1 MRTQVATFLV
11 WTFLTSTAW
20 AQEVPYLT
28 DDYVVTGTRTERDP
42 EKAPIATEVISK
54 EELEITPATKLSEVL
69 QQSPGVTI
77 DRELKGAGAGVQLQ
91 GMDSKHVL
99 ILVDGQ
105 PVVGRFGGVVDMD
118 RFLLAGVDR
127 IEIIKGPSSALY
139 GSDAMGGVVN
149 IITDE
154 TTGPRVSGEVGAS
167 YGSLNEVDSF
177 GKLSFQAG
185 KWNVKNSVGFH
196 RRDAFDL
203 DESDP
208 STTGGEDQMLSLV
221 NRTSYALKTNV
232 DLLAN
237 LRFNTRHR
245 SDVDFSRGAV
255 FNRDNQTHE
264 GSVSLGPKV
273 KFSNGS
279 SLQVTGHYALF
290 DNTLTISNPE
300 SSSTTEETL
309 QQYAQVSSVYTMPL
323 WDNHDV
329 TFVGDGILE
338 SYEADRLNRSSAERM
353 RAAAAIQDEW
363 RIVDTLQLVSG
374 VRVDFD
380 TQFGVHPTPKVA
392 ARFDAMDELTFRA
405 SYAMGFR
412 APDFKELYL
421 EFDTPNSPI
430 VVRGNAELEAETS
443 HGFNAGF
450 EVKVASLIWN
460 VNGFRNEID
469 NLILVRPVLTGLPE
483 TPTDFE
489 YQNVSRAR
497 TQGLETSISA
507 KIHPTLRVGLG
518 YMFTDAKDLEEE
530 RELEGRATHRGN
542 TSVSWLPSFGF
553 EGTLALAL
561 TGPRVYFE
569 EQSGTE
575 DLEIQT
581 DPYAILDI
589 RLAQRLPWDLK
600 VFGGVRNALD
610 AGDPTYLS
618 LAPRTFYAG
627 LSVGFESAH

>member
-1 MRTQVATFLV
+1 MRTPLATFLV
-11 WTFLTSTAW
+11 GTILTSTAW

-42 EKAPIATEVISK
+42 EKAPIATEVLSK
-54 EELEITPATKLSEVL
+54 EELEITPATRLSEVL
-69 QQSPGVTI
+69 QQSPGITI

-118 RFLLAGVDR
+118 RFLLTGVDR

-149 IITDE
+149 IITKE
-154 TTGPRVSGEVGAS
+154 ASGPRVSGKIGAS

-177 GKLSFQAG
+177 GSFNFRAG
-185 KWNVKNSVGFH
+185 NWNLKNSLGFN

-208 STTGGEDQMLSLV
+208 TTTGGEDQLFSLV

-232 DLLAN
+232 DLVAN
-237 LRFNTRHR
+237 LRFNTRDR
-245 SDVDFSRGAV
+245 SDIDFSRGAV
-255 FNRDNQTHE
+255 FERENQTHE
-264 GSVSLGPKV
+264 ASVSLGPKV
-273 KFSNGS
+273 RFSDGS

-290 DNTLTISNPE
+290 DNTLTISNPD
-300 SSSTTEETL
+300 SPNTSEETL
-309 QQYAQVSSVYTMPL
+309 QQFAQVNSVHTVPL

-363 RIVDTLQLVSG
+363 RIVESLQLVSG

-380 TQFGVHPTPKVA
+380 TQFGIHPTPKVA
-392 ARFDAMDELTFRA
+392 ARLDAIDELTFRA

-421 EFDTPNSPI
+421 EFNTPNSPI

-450 EVKVASLIWN
+450 EARVANVIWN

-483 TPTDFE
+483 TPTNFE
-489 YQNVSRAR
+489 YQNVSEAR
-497 TQGLETSISA
+497 TQGVETAVSA
-507 KIHPTLRVGLG
+507 RVHPSLRLGVG
-518 YMFTDAKDLEEE
+518 YMFTDARDLEEE
-530 RELEGRATHRGN
+530 RPLEGRATHRAN
-542 TSVSWLPSFGF
+542 TSISWLPSFGF
-553 EGTLALAL
+553 EGTLDL
-561 TGPRVYFE
+561 TLIGPRIYFE
-569 EQSGTE
+569 EQSGGD
-575 DLEIQT
+575 DLEIET
-581 DPYAILDI
+581 DPYAILNL
-589 RLAQRLPWDLK
+589 RAAQRLPWDFK
-600 VFGGVRNALD
+600 VFAGVRNALD
-610 AGDPTYLS
+610 AGDPTYLA

-627 LSVGFESAH
+627 LSVDFASQ

>member
-42 EKAPIATEVISK
+42 EKAPIATEVLSK
-54 EELEITPATKLSEVL
+54 EELEITPATRLSEVL

-149 IITDE
+149 IITNE
-154 TTGPRVSGEVGAS
+154 ATGPKVSGEVGAS

-177 GKLSFQAG
+177 GRLSFQAG
-185 KWNVKNSVGFH
+185 KWNVKNSMGFH

-203 DESDP
+203 DESDLT
-208 STTGGEDQMLSLV
+208 TTGGEDQMLSLV
-221 NRTSYALKTNV
+221 NRTSYALKNNV
-232 DLLAN
+232 ELLAN
-237 LRFNTRHR
+237 FRFNTRER
-245 SDVDFSRGAV
+245 SDIDVNRGAV
-255 FNRDNQTHE
+255 FDRENQTNE
-264 GSVSLGPKV
+264 GSVSIGPKIR
-273 KFSNGS
+273 FANGS
-279 SLQVTGHYALF
+279 SLQVTGYYALF
-290 DNTLTISNPE
+290 DNTLTVSNPE
-300 SSSTTEETL
+300 STGTSEETF
-309 QQYAQVSSVYTMPL
+309 QHYAQVNSVYTMPL

-353 RAAAAIQDEW
+353 RAAAAVQDEW
-363 RIVDTLQLVSG
+363 RVAEILQLVSG

-392 ARFDAMDELTFRA
+392 ARLDAIDELTFRA

-421 EFDTPNSPI
+421 EFNTPNSPI

-450 EVKVASLIWN
+450 EARVANVIWN

-483 TPTDFE
+483 TPTNFE
-489 YQNVSRAR
+489 YQNVSEAR
-497 TQGLETSISA
+497 TQGVETAVSA
-507 KIHPTLRVGLG
+507 RVHPSLRLGVG
-518 YMFTDAKDLEEE
+518 YMFTDARDLEEE
-530 RELEGRATHRGN
+530 RPLEGRATHRAN
-542 TSVSWLPSFGF
+542 TSISWLPSFGF
-553 EGTLALAL
+553 EGTLDL
-561 TGPRVYFE
+561 TLIGPRIYFE
-569 EQSGTE
+569 EQSGGD
-575 DLEIQT
+575 DLEIET
-581 DPYAILDI
+581 DPYAILNL
-589 RLAQRLPWDLK
+589 RAAQRLPWDFK
-600 VFGGVRNALD
+600 VFAGVRNALD
-610 AGDPTYLS
+610 AGDPTYLA

-627 LSVGFESAH
+627 LSVDFASQ